1 MKATTLSIWCI
12 STTVIAYS
20 HAFIFHRQMIFPP
33 RLVGSQTQAQ
43 LDDNDDGMMT
53 SLDRKSF
60 LEVDNH
66 RRAVLISL
74 LSLQQLACQ
83 PTSAAAQSSNEKS
96 SSTSVTISGIHDP
109 QLQNYYNP
117 LLPNWKGTALPGPL
131 SLSEAYS
138 QFILLPSL
146 EKKPSTLSQDE
157 VITTTTT
164 TAVFPMGKWPDPIL
178 RKPASSIPHS
188 IFQNK
193 DQLNQLQ
200 LVATTLKNTAR
211 KEGAVGLAA
220 QQCGIDASLIY
231 IDGVTTTTSATSP
244 ALTRR
249 KKNDQ
254 EVMMSTNG
262 MNENLA
268 GVFGQSNWRNSKKQ
282 ITGEG
287 VLVDDDNNKRS
298 LQQRFDRSNT
308 TIQQQ
313 PQPKKDDGIFLV
325 NPRIVH
331 RSPESEMLVWTEE
344 CLVLPPEF
352 KATLLRD
359 AEVTIEYETLTTTC
373 LDNDDGCGETKQI
386 TLRGELARCAQHEMD
401 HDKGILIT
409 DHVGLDELLSIQGQ
423 TLMADVEDSDG
434 LHANRMEQAY
444 ARQIYDSTLLPSS
457 RTHKNVDL
465 AFGNRNDFL
474 DKIEQVESGSLLDG
488 NVRRSWFVQPA
499 NAVESIKENSTP
511 STSVENTQSADRF
524 AGAATSCDEA
534 CLEERKRRI
543 QERRAMM
550 QQSRS
555 STNRGDVLE
564 LSRQRAL
571 MYGTT
576 YKGLSPSACA
586 KPGFCP

>member
-1 MKATTLSIWCI
+1 
-12 STTVIAYS
+12 
-20 HAFIFHRQMIFPP
+20 
-33 RLVGSQTQAQ
+33 
-43 LDDNDDGMMT
+43 MMT
-53 SLDRKSF
+53 SLIHHSSI
-60 LEVDNH
+60 LEVDHH
-66 RRAVLISL
+66 RRTILFSL
-74 LSLQQLACQ
+74 LSLQQLA
-83 PTSAAAQSSNEKS
+83 TSSPSSYADDQSLATEKS
-96 SSTSVTISGIHDP
+96 SSSISSIILISGIHDP

-131 SLSEAYS
+131 SLSEAYF

-146 EKKPSTLSQDE
+146 ENQPTTT
-157 VITTTTT
+157 TTTTT
-164 TAVFPMGKWPDPIL
+164 TAIFPMGKWPDPIL

-193 DQLNQLQ
+193 DQLKQLQ

-211 KEGAVGLAA
+211 QEGAVGLAA

-231 IDGVTTTTSATSP
+231 IDGVITTTYATSSSSS
-244 ALTRR
+244 AAAAAAEWRYINGR
-249 KKNDQ
+249 KRNKNDQ
-254 EVMMSTNG
+254 DAIMTNEL
-262 MNENLA
+262 NENLG
-268 GVFGQSNWRNSKKQ
+268 GVFGQNMWRNSKKQ
-282 ITGEG
+282 FITGER
-287 VLVDDDNNKRS
+287 VVVDNEYNNKNRS
-298 LQQRFDRSNT
+298 LLLLQRFDRPDT
-308 TIQQQ
+308 TIHQQSE
-313 PQPKKDDGIFLV
+313 PSKDDDGIFLV
-325 NPRIVH
+325 NPRIVR

-344 CLVLPPEF
+344 CLVLPSEF

-359 AEVTIEYETLTTTC
+359 AEVTIEYETLTTTS
-373 LDNDDGCGETKQI
+373 LDNDNEEDWYGCGETKQI

-409 DHVGLDELLSIQGQ
+409 DHVGLDELLSIKGQ

-434 LHANRMEQAY
+434 LHANRMQQAY
-444 ARQIYDSTLLPSS
+444 AREIYDSTLLPSAK
-457 RTHKNVDL
+457 THRNVDL
-465 AFGNRNDFL
+465 AFGNTNDFF
-474 DKIEQVESGSLLDG
+474 DKIEQVVENGDLLDG
-488 NVRRSWFVQPA
+488 NVVRRPWFVQPV
-499 NAVESIKENSTP
+499 NAVELAENSTP
-511 STSVENTQSADRF
+511 ATVADNNQSADRF
-524 AGAATSCDEA
+524 LGGTASCDEA

-555 STNRGDVLE
+555 STNRGEVLE